1 MSNHTSIVLIKST
14 DMYWWVVHDWG
25 QIFISKKLVQSAV
38 IEGSIDA
45 NHASKKHV
53 FHPFLF
59 DQKSIKSQEAHDV
72 WDVNLSGCISLVFK
86 NNAFEQ
92 LQ

>member
-14 DMYWWVVHDWG
+14 DMYWWIVHDWG
-25 QIFISKKLVQSAV
+25 QIFISKKLMKSAV

-45 NHASKKHV
+45 NHASKKDV
-53 FHPFLF
+53 FDPFLF

-72 WDVNLSGCISLVFK
+72 WDVNLSSCITLVFK